1 MADFGEIASNQPKES
16 FYLPP
21 GIIMPYGGTA
31 TTAPSGWLFC
41 NGASHGT
48 ATYPSL
54 FAVIGTYYGG
64 GGGSFLVPDLRRRF
78 VLGFDNTASGT
89 ASVNK
94 TGGDWDHVH
103 SGPAH
108 THSLSAHTHG
118 IGNHNHGMNNHH
130 HGLPGLSIT
139 ANSSNAF
146 SWQNFPSGNNSRYI
160 NAASALSVSY
170 TPSAATGGP
179 SNNTTEDGGSGNT
192 GAPSSDVTG
201 AASYGGNTTGAAN
214 PPYIVFKYIIKT

>member
-64 GGGSFLVPDLRRRF
+64 SGGSFLVPDLRRRF

-118 IGNHNHGMNNHH
+118 IGNHNHGMNNHI
-130 HGLPGLSIT
+130 HGLPGIVIT
-139 ANSSNAF
+139 SNTAPNV
-146 SWQNFPSGNNSRYI
+146 SYATGTNNTKFI
-160 NAASALSVSY
+160 NAASPLSVSY

-179 SNNTTEDGGSGNT
+179 SISTTEDGGSGNT
-192 GAPSSDVTG
+192 GAPSVDATG
-201 AASYGGNTTGAAN
+201 AASYSGNTGAAN

>member
-64 GGGSFLVPDLRRRF
+64 SGGSFLVPDLRRRF

-108 THSLSAHTHG
+108 THDLRNHTHTVGDHTHG
-118 IGNHNHGMNNHH
+118 MSDHVHN
-130 HGLPGLSIT
+130 LPGLT
-139 ANSSNAF
+139 SNARRISYATGSTQSAYF
-146 SWQNFPSGNNSRYI
+146 AEWNTLGYSAGMSGPTNNNTGFAGAGITGPPVGEGVSGNNI
-160 NAASALSVSY
+160 TGPASY
-170 TPSAATGGP
+170 
-179 SNNTTEDGGSGNT
+179 SGN
-192 GAPSSDVTG
+192 
-201 AASYGGNTTGAAN
+201 TGAAN